1 MEEQNNNQ
9 YSDNNTNNVQNQ
21 GNTNGGTSKVG
32 IGVLC
37 GFIGLIG
44 LIIGL
49 LLYKDGSLER
59 KTFLKGWL
67 WCFFVSLAVYV
78 VIVIILY
85 ATVLSAAAS
94 LMFIC

>member
-21 GNTNGGTSKVG
+21 GNTNGGASKVG

-59 KTFLKGWL
+59 KTFLKGWQ
-67 WCFFVSLAVYV
+67 
-78 VIVIILY
+78 IGR
-85 ATVLSAAAS
+85 AS
-94 LMFIC
+94 CRERV

>member
-21 GNTNGGTSKVG
+21 GNTNGGASKVG

-78 VIVIILY
+78 VI
-85 ATVLSAAAS
+85 S
-94 LMFIC
+94 LLFFMLQCLVRLQA

>member
-21 GNTNGGTSKVG
+21 GNTNGGNSKVG

-85 ATVLSAAAS
+85 AIVLSVAAS